1 LLVHTGKAVIFESIE
16 DFHARID
23 DPNLDVDENSVLVL
37 RGCGPRGYPGMPE
50 VSNMALPKKLL
61 EKGIVDLVR
70 ICDGRMSGTAFGT
83 VVLHV
88 SPEGA
93 VGGPL
98 SKLQNGDVIELN
110 VPERTLNV
118 KISDEELAARQ
129 PSAAMMN
136 ALAKPLR
143 GWERLFVDHVEQSHL
158 GADLDFLRGAS
169 GSKTPRE
176 SH

>member
-1 LLVHTGKAVIFESIE
+1 
-16 DFHARID
+16 
-23 DPNLDVDENSVLVL
+23 
-37 RGCGPRGYPGMPE
+37 MPE

-61 EKGIVDLVR
+61 EKGIIDLVR

-118 KISDEELAARQ
+118 KISDEELAARK
-129 PSAAMMN
+129 PSDAMMN

-143 GWERLFVDHVEQSHL
+143 GWERLFIDHVEQSHL

>member
-1 LLVHTGKAVIFESIE
+1 
-16 DFHARID
+16 
-23 DPNLDVDENSVLVL
+23 
-37 RGCGPRGYPGMPE
+37 
-50 VSNMALPKKLL
+50 
-61 EKGIVDLVR
+61 
-70 ICDGRMSGTAFGT
+70 
-83 VVLHV
+83 
-88 SPEGA
+88 
-93 VGGPL
+93 
-98 SKLQNGDVIELN
+98 LQNGDVIELN